1 MLFDTHLHLDLFA
14 NPKEIIK
21 AIESHK
27 QYSIAVT
34 NLPQVFMKTKEL
46 CEGSKYV
53 RPALGYHP
61 ELAHKFNNQFELFYE
76 LLDETR
82 YIGEIGMDNLRKT
95 TEDFNSQKLIF
106 ERIIGACA
114 EKKNKIL
121 TIHSR
126 RAEKEVISIIGNRF
140 PGNAIFHW
148 YSGSIS
154 DLEKAVS
161 FGFYFSINSAMTQ
174 SKNGIN
180 IIKNIP
186 AERLLLES
194 DSPFIG
200 VKNDSL
206 STFDMSLIVKEIA
219 KIKMIEISESENIL
233 KKNFQR
239 LLLH

>member
-1 MLFDTHLHLDLFA
+1 MFFDTHLHLDLFA

-21 AIESHK
+21 AIEIQK
-27 QYSIAVT
+27 CYTIAVT
-34 NLPQVFMKTKEL
+34 NLPQVFLNTKKL
-46 CEGSKYV
+46 CGNSKYV

-61 ELAHKFNNQFELFYE
+61 ELAHKFNNQFELFCK

-82 YIGEIGMDNLRKT
+82 YIGEIGIDNFRKT
-95 TEDFNSQKLIF
+95 REDFKSQKLIF
-106 ERIIGACA
+106 EKIIRACA
-114 EKKNKIL
+114 VKKDKIL

-126 RAEKEVISIIGNRF
+126 RAEKDVISIIGDFF
-140 PGNAIFHW
+140 PGKVILHW

-161 FGFYFSINSAMTQ
+161 FGFYFSVNIAMTQ

-186 AERLLLES
+186 TDRLLLES

-200 VKNDSL
+200 VNSE
-206 STFDMSLIVKEIA
+206 SLIPFDFNSTRLEIA
-219 KIKMIEISESENIL
+219 KIKNLNLHDLNDSLNNNF
-233 KKNFQR
+233 KK
-239 LLLH
+239 LII